1 MDGMS
6 NMEHKSYTHMTFF
19 WGRNSEIL
27 FAGWPGTRTGMYV
40 LALVFV
46 FALALLVEWISH
58 CRLIGEGLKSNRV
71 VAGVLRTIMHAMRV
85 GLAYL
90 LMLAVM
96 SFNVGVLIVAILGH
110 GVGFFFFGSRAFQK
124 TPPPGKASTD
134 LPTTNC

>member
-6 NMEHKSYTHMTFF
+6 NMEQKSYTHMTFF

-27 FAGWPGTRTGMYV
+27 FAGWPGTRTGM
-40 LALVFV
+40 
-46 FALALLVEWISH
+46 
-58 CRLIGEGLKSNRV
+58 LIGEGLKSNRV

-134 LPTTNC
+134 LPATNC